1 LNDIERLS
9 LGEDSTSHPS
19 QVKTSI
25 PCAVLPYSY
34 AVKFMALRRTRF
46 LTFSV
51 LSLSLAST
59 LLTGCA
65 AGPNAATR
73 LITQVTDGVEGQ
85 AGSIKLRNM
94 TLVIQPDSSAV
105 LVGTIVNQDEA
116 TDAVIGIAINGAQA
130 SIGRAGGLVS
140 ELPLELNKPVIFEGP
155 SANAFAF
162 VESLG
167 AKPGYRVPVLVILAN
182 SGIVELSVLVRDRT
196 AEFIDVARPVFTP
209 TED

>member
-1 LNDIERLS
+1 
-9 LGEDSTSHPS
+9 
-19 QVKTSI
+19 
-25 PCAVLPYSY
+25 
-34 AVKFMALRRTRF
+34 MALRRTRF

-51 LSLSLAST
+51 LSRSLASA

-130 SIGRAGGLVS
+130 SIGRAGALVS

-182 SGIVELSVLVRDRT
+182 SGIVELSVLVRDRS

>member
-1 LNDIERLS
+1 MNDIERLS
-9 LGEDSTSHPS
+9 LGGDSTSHLS
-19 QVKTSI
+19 QDKTSI

-34 AVKFMALRRTRF
+34 AVKFEALRRVRF
-46 LTFSV
+46 LTISV
-51 LSLSLAST
+51 LSLSLASV
-59 LLTGCA
+59 LLSGCA

-116 TDAVIGIAINGAQA
+116 EDSVIGVAINGTQGL
-130 SIGRAGGLVS
+130 IGRDGSLAN
-140 ELPLELNKPVIFEGP
+140 ELPLELNNPVIFSGP

-162 VESLG
+162 VESLE
-167 AKPGYRVPVLVILAN
+167 AKPGYRVPVLVIFEN
-182 SGIVELSVLVRDRT
+182 SGIVELSVLVRDRS
-196 AEFIDVARPVFTP
+196 AEFADVARPALTP
-209 TED
+209 VQD